1 MAFTRS
7 FRTAS
12 GRSLADSLR
21 NFGTEKVGAAL
32 AVQLYREATGI
43 MEQSKPLVPVDTGT
57 LRSSAYVSEPIRDGD
72 QISIEF
78 GYGGPAGGVNPKTG
92 QSVDSYALFVHENLE
107 AFHPVGMAKFLEI
120 PFLAARR
127 DMTKRI
133 AENIRA
139 ALAGRAR

>member
-1 MAFTRS
+1 MAVTRS

-21 NFGTEKVGAAL
+21 RFGPEMVGREL
-32 AVQLYREATGI
+32 AVQLYREGTGI

-57 LRSSAYVSEPIRDGD
+57 LRSSAYVSEPVQDGD
-72 QISIEF
+72 IVSIEF

-133 AENIRA
+133 AANIRA
-139 ALAGRAR
+139 ALSGKSG